1 MLGLDSSGLVEGVGD
16 FGLGHVTG
24 GHRYL
29 RATLKVDAQCKSTE
43 NNGYEANHQDDGVNA
58 VPATALRH
66 ELNSAFTGVDTFEE
80 RSFTHYFSSSEVSTR
95 DEPPD
100 DDSSVSERLSA
111 SLMCRRT
118 G

>member
-1 MLGLDSSGLVEGVGD
+1 MGLDPSGFVEGVGD

-29 RATLKVDAQCKSTE
+29 GTALKVDAQGKSTE
-43 NNGYEANHQDDGVNA
+43 NNGYKADHQDDGVNA
-58 VPATALRH
+58 IPATALGD

-80 RSFTHYFSSSEVSTR
+80 RPFTHYFSSFEVSTR